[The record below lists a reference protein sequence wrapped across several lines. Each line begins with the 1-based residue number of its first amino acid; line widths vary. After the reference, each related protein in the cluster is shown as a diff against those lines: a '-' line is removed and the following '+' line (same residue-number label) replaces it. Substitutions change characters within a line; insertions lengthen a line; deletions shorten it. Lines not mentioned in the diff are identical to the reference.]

1 MGAMRDNDDDGP
13 RHDSGSLADGLGET
27 IGDDPFGD
35 GGFGDGDVVSGRAE
49 ADTGA
54 VGGEPAPPGPEP
66 VGDDVTD
73 AADGS
78 AGPGGL
84 DASGLQAQ
92 SASPLEGLGYILGE
106 VRDALF
112 GGDADGDDPG
122 MRHDDAALP
131 DDIDPSDD
139 PGVIDA

>member
-27 IGDDPFGD
+27 VGDDPFGD
-35 GGFGDGDVVSGRAE
+35 GGFGDGDVEPGGAE

-54 VGGEPAPPGPEP
+54 AGGETTSPGAE
-66 VGDDVTD
+66 GADDDLTD
-73 AADGS
+73 GPGGS
-78 AGPGGL
+78 AEPGGL
-84 DASGLQAQ
+84 DAGGLQAQ
-92 SASPLEGLGYILGE
+92 SVSPLEGLGYVLGE

-112 GGDADGDDPG
+112 GDDGAGEVDGLLHHDPT
-122 MRHDDAALP
+122 LS

>member
-27 IGDDPFGD
+27 VGDDPFGD
-35 GGFGDGDVVSGRAE
+35 GGFGDGDVESVGAE

-54 VGGEPAPPGPEP
+54 VGDETTPPGPE
-66 VGDDVTD
+66 GDGADVTD
-73 AADGS
+73 GASGAD
-78 AGPGGL
+78 GL
-84 DASGLQAQ
+84 DASGLRAQ

-112 GGDADGDDPG
+112 GGDADGHDPG
-122 MRHDDAALP
+122 MLHDDAALP